1 MTTSTVE
8 PYDHWLFKHPVHQEI
23 AQDRYYL
30 KDERGELVE
39 HDISTVFA
47 RVVRHLTGFEFSLQL
62 QADTREWTVCPIPGQ
77 GWRSLQA
84 SDTVGI
90 SAEERAQRLLEVML
104 KRRLMG
110 GGRILAQAGT
120 RVTNLNNCFV
130 LGSGDSREEISALM
144 HEHLMIQSGG
154 GGTGID
160 ASVWRPRWSWV
171 KGNQSRSCGAIGW
184 ISLISRQAA
193 VVQQGG
199 NRSGANLAK
208 LDDWHP
214 DLLDFINWKTE
225 HNWMQQFRE
234 FANVFDQEACKLF
247 EWNNVYEWQYFNV
260 SVGLSDKFMKLLKDA
275 PDTEWEF
282 SWEGTPWKVWRYR
295 AYGHDFEVTAVDE
308 EMAEGKVRSQLPFG
322 NKPPDFKLMR
332 GDYRLT
338 VSQIWHRIAK
348 NAHDDGC
355 PGIIFI
361 DRARA
366 YHNGEYTS
374 PIVSC
379 NPCAEQV
386 LPRNGVCC
394 LGGINIY
401 YCLNADGTVDEA
413 AFREAIQCGVY
424 MLNKV
429 TDVTKTGIA
438 EIDAN
443 VLRERRIGLG
453 VTGWHDA
460 LIANKLK
467 YSSEEGRAWVER
479 WMRFLRD
486 ESYMASIELAKID
499 GAFPAFKYDG
509 YSKSL
514 FFQSLPPNIQQ
525 EIKKHGI
532 RNVTVNT
539 IPPFGTTGT
548 IWGTSSG
555 CEPHFSG
562 MFIRNSR
569 LGSYKDGCFE
579 YIKYVEANG
588 EKNVPEYFEWSHDI
602 SWKDHL
608 LMQNV
613 FAKYT
618 DSSVSKT
625 INLSRSATVADVK
638 RAYEYAYE
646 LGYIKSTTVYV
657 DGSKQQILE
666 TLDGMSDPGK
676 SIRPD
681 RIIRHDA
688 PKRPAVLPCDIH
700 HTTVKGVGWVVMVG
714 MLDDQPYEIFA
725 GKQTKVEISEEYTSG
740 SITKVAS
747 NKYILQ
753 ANGTRMNIREV
764 FENDEQAALTRL
776 ISANLRHGTD
786 IGFIVDQLQKSGD
799 TIVDFSKAVAR
810 VLKRYV
816 KPAVKLKLS
825 RKCPNCGSDRV
836 NVIAR
841 AGCDVFLCE
850 TCGQESTKCD

>member
-1 MTTSTVE
+1 MSTPAVE
-8 PYDHWLFKHPVHQEI
+8 YKHWFFRHPVHFEI
-23 AQDRYYL
+23 AQDRYFL
-30 KDERGELVE
+30 KDVHGEPIE
-39 HDISTVFA
+39 KDISEVFA
-47 RVVRHLTGFEFSLQL
+47 RVVQHLTGFQFSMRYDESAGEWLVFTIGDHQL
-62 QADTREWTVCPIPGQ
+62 SED
-77 GWRSLQA
+77 
-84 SDTVGI
+84 
-90 SAEERAQRLLEVML
+90 EEKAKRLLEVML

-120 RVTNLNNCFV
+120 KVENLNNCFV
-130 LGSGDSREEISALM
+130 LGSGDSREEISALL
-144 HEHLMIQSGG
+144 HQHLLIQSGG

-184 ISLISRQAA
+184 ISLISRQASLI
-193 VVQQGG
+193 QQGG
-199 NRSGANLAK
+199 NRSGANMGK

-225 HNWMQQFRE
+225 HNWMQQFQG
-234 FANVFDQEACKLF
+234 FSNVFDQEGYKLF
-247 EWNNVYEWQYFNV
+247 EWNNAYEWQYFNV
-260 SVGLSDKFMKLLKDA
+260 SVGLSDKFMRLLKDA

-282 SWEGTPWKVWRYR
+282 QWEGTLWRVWRYR
-295 AYGHDFEVTAVDE
+295 AYGRDFEITAEDE
-308 EMAEGKVRSQLPFG
+308 AMAEGKVLSQMPFN
-322 NKPPDFKLMR
+322 NKPPDFKLMK
-332 GDYRLT
+332 GNYNLT
-338 VSQIWHRIAK
+338 VGQLWHRIAK

-355 PGIIFI
+355 PGVIFI
-361 DRARA
+361 DRIRK
-366 YHNGEYTS
+366 YHNGEYFN
-374 PIVSC
+374 PIVST
-379 NPCAEQV
+379 NPCGEQP
-386 LPRNGVCC
+386 LPKNGVCC

-401 YCLNADGTVDEA
+401 YCLNLDGTVNETM
-413 AFREAIQCGVY
+413 FKEAIQLGVY

-429 TDVTKTGIA
+429 TNVTKTGITDLD
-438 EIDAN
+438 ES

-460 LIANKLK
+460 LIANKLQ
-467 YSSEEGRAWVER
+467 YSSVEGRAWVEK

-486 ESYMASIELAKID
+486 ESYLASIEMAKSD
-499 GAFPAFKYDG
+499 GPFPAFEYEG

-514 FFQSLPPNIQQ
+514 FFRSLPPHIQLL
-525 EIKKHGI
+525 IKAHGI

-539 IPPFGTTGT
+539 IQPFGTTGT
-548 IWGTSSG
+548 VWGTSSG

-562 MFIRNSR
+562 MFMRNSR
-569 LGSYKDGCFE
+569 SGSFKDGCFD
-579 YIKYVEANG
+579 YIKYVAEHG
-588 EKNVPEYFEWSHDI
+588 DKNLPPWFEWSHDI

-613 FAKYT
+613 FAQYI

-646 LGYIKSTTVYV
+646 LGSIKSTTVYV

-666 TLDGMSDPGK
+666 TLDGTSNPVQ
-676 SIRPD
+676 SIRPQ

-688 PKRPAVLPCDIH
+688 PKRPAVLSCDIH
-700 HTTVKGVGWVVMVG
+700 HTTVKSVGWIVMVG
-714 MLDDQPYEIFA
+714 MLDDQPYEVFA

-753 ANGTRMNIREV
+753 ANGTKMNIREV
-764 FENDEQAALTRL
+764 FENDEQAAMTRQ
-776 ISANLRHGTD
+776 ISMNLRHGTD
-786 IGFIVDQLQKSGD
+786 IAFVVDQLQKSGD
-799 TIVDFSKAVAR
+799 SIVDFSKAVAR
-810 VLKRYV
+810 VLKKYV
-816 KPAVKLKLS
+816 KPASRAKIS
-825 RKCPNCGSDRV
+825 RKCPNCGSPKI
-836 NVIAR
+836 NVITR
-841 AGCDVFLCE
+841 SGCDVFLCE